1 MKQPTATIRTMHGY
15 PFSPYGTPQYL
26 TMRQFLLS
34 FLSPHGGYTIRMPKG
49 KPRIQSAQQRILHR
63 LKIARGHLSRV
74 IRMAESEHHCIDVI
88 HQSLAV
94 QAALRSTDRAIL
106 KNHLTMCVGRTIN
119 KEGKDEVIRDLIRIM
134 ETS

>member
-1 MKQPTATIRTMHGY
+1 MKFEIQRMCVQSVH
-15 PFSPYGTPQYL
+15 YL
-26 TMRQFLLS
+26 TMRQSLLS
-34 FLSPHGGYTIRMPKG
+34 FLLSPGGGYTIRMPKG
-49 KPRIQSAQQRILHR
+49 KPKKQSAQQHILHR

-106 KNHLTMCVGRTIN
+106 KNHLTMCVGHAIN
-119 KEGKDEVIRDLIRIM
+119 KEGKDEVIQDLIRVM
-134 ETS
+134 EKS